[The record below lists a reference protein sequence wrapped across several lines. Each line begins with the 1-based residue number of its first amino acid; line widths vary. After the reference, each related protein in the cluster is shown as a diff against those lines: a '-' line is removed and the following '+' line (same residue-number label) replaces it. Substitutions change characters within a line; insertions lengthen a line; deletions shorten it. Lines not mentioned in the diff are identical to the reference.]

1 MSLLK
6 SLILVCSCFLATHV
20 TAQMPQGEYLD
31 GKDSKV
37 GVVLAHGRGNSP
49 DGNVVGPLRRGIN
62 KDLGFHTLSL
72 RMPDPGAD
80 SPDSPELAAA
90 FPEAYQRIQ
99 FAIDYLKTQ
108 KGVER
113 IYLMGHSM
121 GGRMT
126 TGFLANNPTAP
137 VVGFIGVGLTAGGKE
152 PVNTNLNLRKVK
164 IPVVDVY
171 GDNEMDAKAASFRKQ
186 LVSETYVQFEI
197 PGAKHDYRGYEKP
210 VSDIVIEWLKRQE
223 GR

>member
-1 MSLLK
+1 MSVLK
-6 SLILVCSCFLATHV
+6 SLILICSCVLV
-20 TAQMPQGEYLD
+20 TNVVAQTPQGEYLD

-49 DGNVVGPLRRGIN
+49 DGNVVGPLRRSIH
-62 KDLGFHTLSL
+62 KDLGFHTFSL

-80 SPDSPELAAA
+80 SPDSSELAAS

-99 FAIDYLKTQ
+99 AAIEYLKTQ
-108 KGVER
+108 RGVER

-126 TGFLANNPTAP
+126 TGFLASNPAAP

-164 IPVVDVY
+164 IPVIDIY
-171 GDNEMDAKAASFRKQ
+171 GDNDMDARAASFRKP
-186 LVSETYVQFEI
+186 LVSENFVQVEVH
-197 PGAKHDYRGYEKP
+197 GAKHDYRGYEKP
-210 VSDIVIEWLKRQE
+210 VSDIVIEWLKKQE
-223 GR
+223 GK